1 VEGIVFRKP
10 TTVTVLV
17 LVVASAVMTVSA
29 QSSRAKA
36 PAAPAKDVRVFKQV
50 GCGCCE
56 LWAQHMRKAGFTVT
70 VSEAPDLERIK
81 REQSVPASM
90 GSCHTS
96 LVGGYVIEGHVPAD
110 VVQQLLTE
118 RPKVK
123 GIVVPGMPIGSPGM
137 EQGSTKQRYSVFT
150 VDAAGQT
157 SLYATR

>member
-1 VEGIVFRKP
+1 MFRQP
-10 TTVTVLV
+10 TVTA
-17 LVVASAVMTVSA
+17 VALMVATAVISVSA
-29 QSSRAKA
+29 QSSRAKTP

-70 VSEAPDLERIK
+70 VTEAPDLDRIK
-81 REQSVPASM
+81 REQNVPASM

-96 LVGGYVIEGHVPAD
+96 MVGGYVVEGHVPAD

-137 EQGSTKQRYSVFT
+137 EQGTTKQRYSVFT
-150 VDAAGQT
+150 FDAAGQT
-157 SLYATR
+157 ALYATR

>member
-1 VEGIVFRKP
+1 M
-10 TTVTVLV
+10 T
-17 LVVASAVMTVSA
+17 ASAVIGVAA
-29 QSSRAKA
+29 QSSRAKTQPSA
-36 PAAPAKDVRVFKQV
+36 PVKEVRTYKQV

-70 VSEAPDLERIK
+70 VTEEPALDRIK

-137 EQGSTKQRYSVFT
+137 EQGATKQRYSVFT
-150 VDAAGQT
+150 FDAAGQT
-157 SLYATR
+157 ALYATR